1 MVNPDRNLYD
11 PPYDDAL
18 LYDTEMEPE
27 RPRSRSLIVMLAF
40 VVLAAFA
47 GVVWVAYNQGVQQG
61 QRGVN
66 PPVLTADP
74 GPTRVEPIQT
84 AENGAN
90 PAPEKSYER
99 LWAGESTEPSA
110 GGVQPDPTAD
120 REIPTTQEVVQRPPS
135 SEGPAIGGPVKAV
148 PIEPGMDSTVEL
160 TASIPGEGA
169 PSSSSP
175 TMTEL
180 NMERPTRMSKPG
192 REDVTRLLPP
202 ASTAPSEGPVVED
215 STPSVSRP
223 TVKLATPAAP
233 RLRLR
238 SSRHLRPLPPLRRP
252 RPAPAVPRSSSAR
265 SLPVR
270 WLQPSGPRSRAP
282 TRSFWG
288 LTRPRSW
295 KPRSLA
301 RASGIASA
309 LAVLRTNLR
318 PSLCASSF
326 RPAAKLASW
335 RASDLSAGG
344 GAGASPPFALPGV
357 RPHVSARRHLWL

>member
-61 QRGVN
+61 QRGIN

-110 GGVQPDPTAD
+110 GSVQPDASAD

-135 SEGPAIGGPVKAV
+135 EGPAIGGPVRAI

-160 TASIPGEGA
+160 TASIPGESA

-202 ASTAPSEGPVVED
+202 ASSAPSEGPVVED
-215 STPSVSRP
+215 SAPSVSRP
-223 TVKLATPAAP
+223 SVKQATTAAP
-233 RLRLR
+233 REIA
-238 SSRHLRPLPPLRRP
+238 
-252 RPAPAVPRSSSAR
+252 PAPAPEIQSAPEAVSPAEAAPASSGGATIQLGSF
-265 SLPVR
+265 
-270 WLQPSGPRSRAP
+270 PS
-282 TRSFWG
+282 
-288 LTRPRSW
+288 
-295 KPRSLA
+295 
-301 RASGIASA
+301 SA
-309 LAVLRTNLR
+309 LAAAQWSKVKGANQELLGAYSPQIVEATIPGKGVWYRLRVGGFADK
-318 PSLCASSF
+318 S
-326 RPAAKLASW
+326 AAKSVCQQ
-335 RASDLSAGG
+335 LSASGQACIL
-344 GAGASPPFALPGV
+344 AGK
-357 RPHVSARRHLWL
+357 

>member
-61 QRGVN
+61 QRGIN

-110 GGVQPDPTAD
+110 GQVQPQSEAD
-120 REIPTTQEVVQRPPS
+120 RNAPTTQDVVRRPVPEES
-135 SEGPAIGGPVKAV
+135 AIGGPFRET
-148 PIEPGMDSTVEL
+148 PIDPGMDSTVEL
-160 TASIPGEGA
+160 TKEIPREEV
-169 PSSSSP
+169 PSSGP
-175 TMTEL
+175 AMTQL
-180 NMERPTRMSKPG
+180 NMDRPTRMSKPGG

-202 ASTAPSEGPVVED
+202 ASSEGPVVED
-215 STPSVSRP
+215 SAPPSVSRP
-223 TVKLATPAAP
+223 SVKQAVPAAP
-233 RLRLR
+233 REIT
-238 SSRHLRPLPPLRRP
+238 SIA
-252 RPAPAVPRSSSAR
+252 PAPAPVIQSAPEPVSPPAEAAPSSSGGATIQLG
-265 SLPVR
+265 SF
-270 WLQPSGPRSRAP
+270 PSS
-282 TRSFWG
+282 G
-288 LTRPRSW
+288 LAAAQWSKVKSANQDLLGAYSPQIVE
-295 KPRSLA
+295 
-301 RASGIASA
+301 ASIPGKG
-309 LAVLRTNLR
+309 VWYRLRVGGFTDK
-318 PSLCASSF
+318 S
-326 RPAAKLASW
+326 AAK
-335 RASDLSAGG
+335 DVCQQLSANGQACIL
-344 GAGASPPFALPGV
+344 AGK
-357 RPHVSARRHLWL
+357 

>member
-84 AENGAN
+84 ADNGAN

-99 LWAGESTEPSA
+99 LWAGESTEPGA
-110 GGVQPDPTAD
+110 GGVQPDPSAD
-120 REIPTTQEVVQRPPS
+120 REIPTTQEVVQRPPA
-135 SEGPAIGGPVKAV
+135 EGPAIGGPVKSV

-160 TASIPGEGA
+160 TASIPGESASA
-169 PSSSSP
+169 PSSP
-175 TMTEL
+175 AMTEL

-202 ASTAPSEGPVVED
+202 ASSAPSSGPVVED

-223 TVKLATPAAP
+223 TVKQVTPAAP
-233 RLRLR
+233 REIA
-238 SSRHLRPLPPLRRP
+238 
-252 RPAPAVPRSSSAR
+252 PAPEIQSAPEAVAPAEAAPASAGGATIQLG
-265 SLPVR
+265 SF
-270 WLQPSGPRSRAP
+270 PS
-282 TRSFWG
+282 
-288 LTRPRSW
+288 
-295 KPRSLA
+295 
-301 RASGIASA
+301 SA
-309 LAVLRTNLR
+309 LAAAQWSKVKGANQELLGAYSPQIVEATIPGKGVWYRLRVGGFADKST
-318 PSLCASSF
+318 
-326 RPAAKLASW
+326 AKSVCQQ
-335 RASDLSAGG
+335 LSASGQACIL
-344 GAGASPPFALPGV
+344 AGK
-357 RPHVSARRHLWL
+357 